1 MKRGLVLQ
9 GGGAKGAYEAGAIKA
24 LTQKKIYFDCAA
36 GTSIGAVNAAFYAT
50 KKLDAMY
57 KLWLNTD
64 YDEIFGIDCE
74 LIHKFAN
81 GIFKKSDIK
90 KGFDML
96 SEIIENKG
104 IDTTNMK
111 AFLAKH
117 IKEKQF
123 RRSKIDFAMNTYN
136 LTDRCPVEVF
146 KKDIPEGKIVEYI
159 MSSAYLPFF
168 KFEKIIDGKY
178 YIDGGVYSDC
188 PVDMLIDEGYDEIYV
203 IKAYRGKIKYKKK
216 KNVKIHIIEPR
227 ENLGSI
233 MSFTK
238 DAAKYRMQLGYYDTL
253 KYLYNLDGT
262 KYYFKNYSEEYYN
275 KLFDKRIY
283 KKIVKDYDKG
293 IIPES
298 NKELI
303 IRIIEM
309 ACKELNI
316 DRFKIY
322 NLPYLFTRLKYKM
335 VEHKDSRY
343 YYFIKNIKVE
353 FD

>member
-9 GGGAKGAYEAGAIKA
+9 GGGAKGAYAAGAIKA
-24 LTQKKIYFDCAA
+24 LTQKKIYFDCAC
-36 GTSIGAVNAAFYAT
+36 GTSIGAVNAAFYAC

-64 YDEIFGIDCE
+64 YDEIFGVDCGV
-74 LIHKFAN
+74 IHNLTN

-96 SEIIENKG
+96 SDVIENKG

-111 AFLAKH
+111 KFLAKH
-117 IKEKQF
+117 LKESQF
-123 RRSKIDFAMNTYN
+123 RRSKIDFGLNTYN
-136 LTDRCPVEVF
+136 LTDKCPVEIF
-146 KKDIPEGKIVEYI
+146 KKDIPEGKLVEYI

-188 PVDMLIDEGYDEIYV
+188 PVDMLIDAGYEEIYV
-203 IKAYRGKIKYKKK
+203 IKAFRDNIKYKKINGIK
-216 KNVKIHIIEPR
+216 KHIIEPR

-238 DAAKYRMQLGYYDTL
+238 EASKYRMDLGYYDTL
-253 KYLYNLDGT
+253 KYLYKLDGN
-262 KYYFKNYSEEYYN
+262 KNYFKNYSESYYD
-275 KLFDKRIY
+275 KLFDNRIY

-293 IIPES
+293 ILPETK
-298 NKELI
+298 KELI
-303 IRIIEM
+303 LRIIEM
-309 ACKELNI
+309 TC
-316 DRFKIY
+316 
-322 NLPYLFTRLKYKM
+322 
-335 VEHKDSRY
+335 
-343 YYFIKNIKVE
+343 
-353 FD
+353 

>member
-1 MKRGLVLQ
+1 MKKGLVLQ
-9 GGGAKGAYEAGAIKA
+9 GGGAKGAYAAGAIKA
-24 LTQKKIYFDCAA
+24 LTQKKIYFDCAC
-36 GTSIGAVNAAFYAT
+36 GTSIGAVNAAFYACR
-50 KKLDAMY
+50 KLDAMY

-74 LIHKFAN
+74 VIHNFTN
-81 GIFKKSDIK
+81 GIFKKNDIK

-96 SEIIENKG
+96 SDIIENKG

-111 AFLAKH
+111 KFLSKH
-117 IKEKQF
+117 LKESQF

-136 LTDRCPVEVF
+136 LTDKCPVEVF
-146 KKDIPEGKIVEYI
+146 KKDIPEGKLVEYI

-188 PVDMLIDEGYDEIYV
+188 PVDMLIDAGYEEIYV
-203 IKAYRGKIKYKKK
+203 IKAFRDKIKYKKN
-216 KNVKIHIIEPR
+216 KNVKIHIIEPK

-238 DAAKYRMQLGYYDTL
+238 EASKYRMDLGYYDTL
-253 KYLYNLDGT
+253 KYLYKLDGN
-262 KYYFKNYSEEYYN
+262 KYYFKNYSEAYYD
-275 KLFDKRIY
+275 KLFDNRTY

-293 IIPES
+293 ILPETK
-298 NKELI
+298 KELI

-309 ACKELNI
+309 TCKELNI

-322 NLPYLFTRLKYKM
+322 NMPYLLTRLKYKM
-335 VEHKDSRY
+335 VEHKDSRF
-343 YYFIKNIKVE
+343 YYFIKHIKVE
-353 FD
+353 FE

>member
-24 LTQKKIYFDCAA
+24 LTQKRIYFDCAA

-50 KKLDAMY
+50 KNLDAMY

-64 YDEIFGIDCE
+64 YDEIFGIDCQV
-74 LIHKFAN
+74 IQNFTN
-81 GIFKKSDIK
+81 GIFTKRDLK
-90 KGFDML
+90 KGFEML

-111 AFLAKH
+111 KFLAKH

-146 KKDIPEGKIVEYI
+146 KKDIPDGKIVEYI

-188 PVDMLIDEGYDEIYV
+188 PVDMLIDAGYEEIYV
-203 IKAYRGKIKYKKK
+203 IKAFQGKIKYKNKK
-216 KNVKIHIIEPR
+216 GVKINIIGPR
-227 ENLGSI
+227 ENLGSL
-233 MSFTK
+233 MGFTK
-238 DAAKYRMQLGYYDTL
+238 ESSKYRMNLGYFDTL
-253 KYLYNLDGT
+253 KFLYNLDGN
-262 KYYFKNYSEEYYN
+262 KYYFKNYPDEYYS

-283 KKIVKDYDKG
+283 KKIIKDYDKG
-293 IIPES
+293 ILPKTD
-298 NKELI
+298 KELI
-303 IRIIEM
+303 LRMIENV
-309 ACKELNI
+309 CKELKI
-316 DRFKIY
+316 ERFRVY
-322 NLPYLFTRLKYKM
+322 NLPYLLTRLKYKM
-335 VEHKDSRY
+335 VEHKNSRY